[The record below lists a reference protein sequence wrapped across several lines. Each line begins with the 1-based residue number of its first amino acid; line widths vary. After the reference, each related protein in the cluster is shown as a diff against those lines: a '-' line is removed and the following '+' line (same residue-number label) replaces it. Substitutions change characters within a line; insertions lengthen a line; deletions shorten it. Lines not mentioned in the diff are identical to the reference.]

1 MQNELKKNNL
11 YITGSLNEP
20 SGNHHIEASQ
30 CGLPV
35 MYINSGGTN
44 EYCSGYGL
52 EYTKENF
59 ELKLKEAMDNYEE
72 LFVKMKEYPFNS
84 DKMSKDYLELF
95 EDMINNKDS
104 ILANRITKNTSK
116 LSKFIYLLNKKIT
129 QFIN

>member
-1 MQNELKKNNL
+1 
-11 YITGSLNEP
+11 
-20 SGNHHIEASQ
+20 
-30 CGLPV
+30 

-52 EYTKENF
+52 EYSKENF
-59 ELKLKEAMDNYEE
+59 EFKLKEAMENYEE
-72 LFVKMKEYPFNS
+72 LFLKMKEYPYNS
-84 DKMSKDYLELF
+84 EKMSKNYLDLF